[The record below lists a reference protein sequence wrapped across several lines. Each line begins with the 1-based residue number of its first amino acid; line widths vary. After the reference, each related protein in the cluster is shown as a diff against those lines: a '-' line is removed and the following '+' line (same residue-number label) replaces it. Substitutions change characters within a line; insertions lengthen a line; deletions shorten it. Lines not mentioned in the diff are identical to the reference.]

1 MLKQTSRNTFVW
13 DDVKVTFHWFSNC
26 RRNLAVTFQ
35 SCRVDSGEQGA
46 PPSPNPLPPRS
57 WSSHPQAGFSGCA
70 LPLAALTSSLPLSC
84 PSRHVAWLRD
94 VCMIRVLTPSVLES
108 GLMLRQPHPP
118 PSLQDRKSVPGA
130 GTQEGK
136 TGRVTCSFLVTAD
149 LR

>member
-46 PPSPNPLPPRS
+46 PLPPTPCPHGPGVPTLRPAS
-57 WSSHPQAGFSGCA
+57 LGV
-70 LPLAALTSSLPLSC
+70 PLAALTSSLPLSC

-94 VCMIRVLTPSVLES
+94 VCMIRVLTPSVLET

-118 PSLQDRKSVPGA
+118 PSLQDGKSVPGA